1 MAFLCHHKTWDDGR
15 EINLAVCAC
24 CSYREIW
31 GAEKHKLKDKNV
43 DGSLNNILKRNDGR
57 DHFYSQYNLAFYK
70 KDSQFIQV
78 EAVWHPIS
86 KQC

>member
-15 EINLAVCAC
+15 EINLAACTC

-43 DGSLNNILKRNDGR
+43 DGSLNNILKRN
-57 DHFYSQYNLAFYK
+57 SQYNLAFYK
-70 KDSQFIQV
+70 KESGFI
-78 EAVWHPIS
+78 
-86 KQC
+86 

>member
-1 MAFLCHHKTWDDGR
+1 MAFLFHHKTWDDGR
-15 EINLAVCAC
+15 EINLAACTC

-57 DHFYSQYNLAFYK
+57 YHFYSQYNVICYRK
-70 KDSQFIQV
+70 K
-78 EAVWHPIS
+78 IS
-86 KQC
+86 IYWKYA

>member
-1 MAFLCHHKTWDDGR
+1 MAFLFHHKTWDDGR
-15 EINLAVCAC
+15 EINLAACTC

-70 KDSQFIQV
+70 KESGFI
-78 EAVWHPIS
+78 
-86 KQC
+86 